1 MGSPLDS
8 LGTPGLPPGGL
19 WEKMYTALRFA
30 NEIPPYR
37 KKEGF
42 GKSTI

>member
-19 WEKMYTALRFA
+19 WEKMYTGLTFA
-30 NEIPPYR
+30 KEIPPWC
-37 KKEGF
+37 KNEGF
-42 GKSTI
+42 EKSTI

>member
-30 NEIPPYR
+30 NEIPPCR
-37 KKEGF
+37 KNEGF
-42 GKSTI
+42 EKSTI